1 MPEDGV
7 ECESF
12 IHSFYHFCRFIAFL
26 KNRYY
31 LQVYLDN
38 CAYAIVDKQMTDY
51 LDENL
56 FQGDKDLFLILINRS
71 YKCCTTI
78 ELI

>member
-7 ECESF
+7 EYESF
-12 IHSFYHFCRFIAFL
+12 IHSIISADSLLLY
-26 KNRYY
+26 KNKYY

-38 CAYAIVDKQMTDY
+38 CAYTIVDKQMTDY
-51 LDENL
+51 MDENL
-56 FQGDKDLFLILINRS
+56 FEGDKDLFLILINRS
-71 YKCCTTI
+71 YKCSTTI